1 MEKDEILALYDMT
14 EDQIKDKCPKAWKN
28 TIKALK
34 KEKKKKVSSLSSNL
48 TLTKLTK
55 IFVDSSRSDEG
66 IQRGER
72 GW

>member
-48 TLTKLTK
+48 TL
-55 IFVDSSRSDEG
+55 I
-66 IQRGER
+66 
-72 GW
+72 